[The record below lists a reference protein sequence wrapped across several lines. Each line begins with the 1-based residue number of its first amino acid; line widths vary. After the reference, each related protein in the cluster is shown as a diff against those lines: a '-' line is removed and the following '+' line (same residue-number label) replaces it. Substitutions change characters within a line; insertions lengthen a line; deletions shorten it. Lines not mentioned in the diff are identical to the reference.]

1 MGTINNMTLL
11 DVVRDLDSFDN
22 EGIIC
27 ATKPWTENSHAIV
40 VVEPQARRLPAEA
53 EKLGMD
59 YFLDVFIGREL
70 LEDWTANLDAEPT
83 LQQKCARI
91 IKYAITD
98 A

>member
-1 MGTINNMTLL
+1 MGAIMTLIEII
-11 DVVRDLDSFDN
+11 RDLESFDS

-27 ATKPWTENSHAIV
+27 AKKPWAANSQAIV

-53 EKLGMD
+53 EKFRMD
-59 YFLDVFIGREL
+59 YFLDVFIACDF
-70 LEDWTANLDAEPT
+70 LEDWRANLNAEPT
-83 LQQKCARI
+83 LPEKCARL

>member
-1 MGTINNMTLL
+1 MGAMMTLIEII
-11 DVVRDLDSFDN
+11 RDLDSFDS

-27 ATKPWTENSHAIV
+27 AKKPWTEDSHGIV
-40 VVEPQARRLPAEA
+40 VVVPQARRLPAEA

-59 YFLDVFIGREL
+59 YFLDVFIARDF
-70 LEDWTANLDAEPT
+70 LEDWRANLDAEPT
-83 LQQKCARI
+83 LQQKCARL

>member
-1 MGTINNMTLL
+1 MGAMMTL
-11 DVVRDLDSFDN
+11 VEIIRDLESFDS

-27 ATKPWTENSHAIV
+27 AKKPWTEDSQAIV
-40 VVEPQARRLPAEA
+40 VVEPQARRLPAGA

-59 YFLDVFIGREL
+59 YFLDVFVARDF
-70 LEDWTANLDAEPT
+70 LEDWRANLDAEPT
-83 LQQKCARI
+83 LQQKCARL

>member
-1 MGTINNMTLL
+1 MILL
-11 DVVRDLDSFDN
+11 DVIRDLETFEN

-27 ATKPWTENSHAIV
+27 ARKPWTENSEAIV
-40 VVEPQARRLPAEA
+40 VIEPQARRLPAEA

-59 YFLDVFIGREL
+59 YFLDVFIARDF
-70 LEDWTANLDAEPT
+70 LEDWKANLDIEPT
-83 LQQKCARI
+83 LQQKCARL